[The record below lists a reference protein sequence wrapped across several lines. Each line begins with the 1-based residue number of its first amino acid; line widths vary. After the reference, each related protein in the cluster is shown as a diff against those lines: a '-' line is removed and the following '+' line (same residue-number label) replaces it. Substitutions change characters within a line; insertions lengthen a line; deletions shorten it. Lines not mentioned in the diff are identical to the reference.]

1 MIDSVIDS
9 AAFSWIAG
17 ISIGAVAVIL
27 IGGFLRKLGVTVG
40 KFRPQILVVLF
51 ALSLIALMGLFLNE
65 LNVTSIA
72 VGGLIALATRIIE
85 QDSTPSS
92 E

>member
-9 AAFSWIAG
+9 AAFSWITG

-27 IGGFLRKLGVTVG
+27 IGGFLRKLGITVG

-51 ALSLIALMGLFLNE
+51 ALSLIAVAGLVLNE
-65 LNVTSIA
+65 SNATSIA
-72 VGGLIALATRIIE
+72 AGGLIALAQRIIQ
-85 QDSTPSS
+85 QDSNPSS
-92 E
+92 N

>member
-1 MIDSVIDS
+1 MIDSLTNS
-9 AAFSWIAG
+9 AAFSWIVGA
-17 ISIGAVAVIL
+17 SIGAVAVIL
-27 IGGFLRKLGVTVG
+27 IGGFLMKCDIKIG

-51 ALSLIALMGLFLNE
+51 ALSLIALMGLFLDE

-85 QDSTPSS
+85 QDGKPSS
-92 E
+92 